1 VPKSRITCFVDRGAG
16 DATQPIRLLTALL
29 VVAAAVLA
37 LGPGLARAS
46 GGGGGG
52 AATGGAT
59 TTGTSTTGTG
69 TGNTGTT
76 AATGKSPFHRVL
88 RLGDR
93 GRDVRMLQAYLSQV
107 GFVATADGDFGPGTK
122 AAVTRFQRA
131 AHLKPA
137 SGTAGA
143 LTEGTLRHWVQNGPT
158 SGPDTS
164 SPTPNTA
171 TPTATTPTAKA
182 QLVNGLAV
190 APASAPQ
197 AVKNAIAAANAI
209 ATTPYVYGGGHGSW
223 NSDGYD
229 CSGSVGYALH
239 GGGLLKNTEDSSQ
252 METYGSPGAGQWIT
266 IWANG
271 GHAYMKIAGLWYDT
285 AAQSSSNG
293 NDRWSTTRVSSASGF
308 VERHPAGY

>member
-1 VPKSRITCFVDRGAG
+1 
-16 DATQPIRLLTALL
+16 
-29 VVAAAVLA
+29 
-37 LGPGLARAS
+37 
-46 GGGGGG
+46 
-52 AATGGAT
+52 
-59 TTGTSTTGTG
+59 
-69 TGNTGTT
+69 
-76 AATGKSPFHRVL
+76 
-88 RLGDR
+88 
-93 GRDVRMLQAYLSQV
+93 MLQAYLSEV
-107 GFVATADGDFGPGTK
+107 GFVATADGDFGPGTQS
-122 AAVTRFQRA
+122 AVRRFQRA

-143 LTEGTLRHWVQNGPT
+143 LTEGTLRHWVVNGPT

-171 TPTATTPTAKA
+171 TTPTVTTPTAKA

-190 APASAPQ
+190 APASAPE
-197 AVKNAIAAANAI
+197 AVKSAIAAANAI

-271 GHAYMKIAGLWYDT
+271 GHAYMRIAGLWFDT